1 MQRISEKVGRYP
13 DDRPLVGSA
22 LLIISGLFL
31 LRLGVGFQLD
41 PEPLGVWIPPLL
53 HSAVAL
59 SGGTIV
65 LLRPARTRRVGLAI
79 LPITAVLLLVTRT
92 VQVFWTPVSI
102 IGALYCIAWNRNRAT
117 EGDRATRADT
127 VARGERSPPSGRN

>member
-31 LRLGVGFQLD
+31 LRLGVGFQAD
-41 PEPLGVWIPPLL
+41 PEPLGIWIPPLL

-65 LLRPARTRRVGLAI
+65 LLRPARTEESWRRHPADHSPTPARNTNCTG
-79 LPITAVLLLVTRT
+79 VLDTSQYYRGPLLYRVEQRPDHRT
-92 VQVFWTPVSI
+92 GP
-102 IGALYCIAWNRNRAT
+102 GHA
-117 EGDRATRADT
+117 
-127 VARGERSPPSGRN
+127 P